1 LVASVSLP
9 VIRVPALSVE
19 EGSNVDRSS
28 KLRFPKHR
36 RTGQLIAVTS
46 LAGLLIGGSTTVNQA
61 AAADNVVRA
70 DKSVARSCFA
80 SLLPQGTT
88 GTDRRDVTA
97 TVDGLV
103 QARLAP
109 KPGSD
114 GDWDLAVFDQA
125 TGKIVAASAALRSYE
140 LAESFVKKDQKLV
153 VQACRYA
160 GSARN
165 AVLGV
170 DFLALTPAGTP
181 TATPAPVQRAEMV
194 RVNTPTK
201 KEKDQLLA
209 SGLDVTEKAD
219 ATGVE
224 VVLAGDEDRKT
235 LASTGLTSTVVT
247 ADLSAKA
254 VANAKADAEY
264 AAKAPASVLPSGRTS
279 YRHLYDYEFEL
290 KELARKSPDLVKA
303 FTLPNRTLEGRDVV
317 GVEIATNVADITDG
331 KPVNFTMGVHHA
343 REWPAGEHAMEW
355 AVELAKGYRDNAE
368 IRGLVGKTRNII
380 VPIVNPDG
388 FSISREAE
396 PKGDFSRFDYEMKR
410 KNCNASDSPAAF
422 ATGVCKANPGGRERG
437 TDPNRNYAGFWG
449 GAGAST
455 NWRNDTF
462 RGAGPF
468 SEPETQNIRSIVSSR
483 QVTNLITLHTY
494 SNLVLR
500 VPGVADVRP
509 PLDEPAYKALGDK
522 MASHNGYTSQPAWA
536 LYDTTGSTEDWSY
549 FATGGWGFTFEIGG
563 TEFHPTFESGVIA
576 EYAGLAPAPGAG
588 KGGNRQAFVDML
600 ANAADPAAHSTLV
613 GSAPKGYELKLHK
626 TFQTPTS
633 PVVQPDGSVKPPI
646 YVTDTLDSK
655 LSSTGGRFSWSVNPS
670 TRPYVAGRYGRVPQ
684 GPAQQ
689 PAALVNPAGVPA
701 INTDYPIDNVNVET
715 AAFHVDGLPAVDN
728 GKFTV
733 AIDWASP
740 DTDWDV
746 YVFDSAGVMVSSSA
760 NGGTTSERATL
771 FDPPSGDYTAVF
783 VNYAQADPATAD
795 DWAGRVEF
803 ASPVPPTYGPKEAYQ
818 LTCTSPKG
826 KIVGLTDVYAER
838 GQTVDVGEVCTRS
851 AGAAKDRNTR

>member
-1 LVASVSLP
+1 VYW
-9 VIRVPALSVE
+9 LSVE
-19 EGSNVDRSS
+19 ERSNVDRSP

-36 RTGQLIAVTS
+36 RAGQLIAVTS
-46 LAGLLIGGSTTVNQA
+46 LAGLLIGGSATVNQA

-109 KPGSD
+109 KPGSE

-160 GSARN
+160 GPARN

-170 DFLALTPAGTP
+170 DFLALTPQGTP
-181 TATPAPVQRAEMV
+181 TTTPAPVQRAEMV

-247 ADLSAKA
+247 ADLSAQA
-254 VANAKADAEY
+254 IANAKTDAEY
-264 AAKAPASVLPSGRTS
+264 AAKAPGSVLPSGRTS

-290 KELARKSPDLVKA
+290 KELARKSPELVKA

-331 KPVNFTMGVHHA
+331 KPVNVTMGVHHA

-355 AVELAKGYRDNAE
+355 AVELAKGYKDNAE

-455 NWRNDTF
+455 NWRSDTF

-500 VPGVADVRP
+500 VPGVADVLP

-522 MASHNGYTSQPAWA
+522 MASRNGYTSQPSWA

-563 TEFHPTFESGVIA
+563 TEFHPTFESGVVA

-600 ANAADPAAHSTLV
+600 ANAADPGAHSTLI

-646 YVTDTLDSK
+646 YVTDNIDSK
-655 LSSTGGRFSWSVNPS
+655 LSSTGGRFAWAVNPS

-689 PAALVNPAGVPA
+689 PAALLNPAGVPA
-701 INTDYPIDNVNVET
+701 INTNYPTDNVNVET
-715 AAFHVDGLPAVDN
+715 ATFHVDGLPAVDN

-733 AIDWASP
+733 AIDWASQ

-746 YVFDSAGVMVSSSA
+746 YVFDSAGAMVSSSA

-771 FDPPSGDYTAVF
+771 FDPPVGDYTAVF
-783 VNYAQADPATAD
+783 VNYAQANPATAD
-795 DWAGRVEF
+795 DWTGRVEF
-803 ASPVPPTYGPKEAYQ
+803 ASPIPPTYGPKEAYQ

-826 KIVGLTDVYAER
+826 QIVGLADVYADR

-851 AGAAKDRNTR
+851 AAAAKDRTTR